1 MIFACFGDETLNGT
15 GSLIQ
20 MSVPNGNIDGEF

>member
-1 MIFACFGDETLNGT
+1 MIFACFGDSTFNGT

-20 MSVPNGNIDGEF
+20 MSVPSKNIDDGF